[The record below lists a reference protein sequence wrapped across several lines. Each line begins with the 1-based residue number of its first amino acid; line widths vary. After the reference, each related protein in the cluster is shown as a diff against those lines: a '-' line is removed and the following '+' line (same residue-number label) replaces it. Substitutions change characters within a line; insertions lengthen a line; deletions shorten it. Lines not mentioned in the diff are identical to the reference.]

1 MKDKRQRMA
10 IAWPYAAVYTDP
22 AFAAS
27 IFHAAATSLPLHY
40 PPPPPVYTHHYA
52 RYHSYP
58 NFAVPPG
65 GIPLQNPALNL
76 TPSNVGPLP
85 GGLPQNA
92 QLPLNL
98 GLDFPYP
105 TKFEPSTKVSP
116 RSSPVHSDPSLSPD
130 VHHEPLLITAEKLS
144 PPPQTKMAQQPKL
157 FKPYKSEV

>member
-58 NFAVPPG
+58 NFGVPPA

-76 TPSNVGPLP
+76 NPSVASIP

-98 GLDFPYP
+98 GLDFPYQGKFETP
-105 TKFEPSTKVSP
+105 TKASP
-116 RSSPVHSDPSLSPD
+116 RSSPVHSDVSLSP
-130 VHHEPLLITAEKLS
+130 VHEPLLITAEKLS
-144 PPPQTKMAQQPKL
+144 PSGQTKLPQQQPKL
-157 FKPYKSEV
+157 FKPYKSEA